1 MEGTPVDKLSRLII
15 FLFLVAFFSTIIIG
29 IRGVLMYVLAAAVV
43 SLMGRPV
50 KELLDRIKIGR
61 FTMPGWL
68 SSLVTILLI
77 IDMLIGV
84 LLLMV
89 PVFTNIAS
97 DISKAN
103 LDRGPI
109 SLTRP
114 LDGINEYLSNSF
126 SFLGSNFRI
135 QDFVIERISSILD
148 FSAVSGFI
156 SGVASFLASF
166 GVGIFSVVFISFF
179 FLKDKTLFPNIVAAF
194 VPNKI
199 EKRTM
204 ESIKEI
210 NSLMSRY
217 FSGLVLEVIG
227 VALIN
232 FLTLFLIGKMGV
244 RYSLGLAFMTGML
257 NVIPYVGPLIGE
269 ILGVTMAVII
279 KYACAGNF
287 GPDVSPLVFA
297 VIILGCLFAT
307 QLVDNFFFQPFI
319 YSSSIKAHP
328 LEIFIVL
335 LLAGQFF
342 GILGMFLAIPG
353 YTVLRVIAAKFF
365 TNLKPIR
372 RLIGVPD
379 DGKA

>member
-232 FLTLFLIGKMGV
+232 FLTLFLIGKMGI

>member
-50 KELLDRIKIGR
+50 KELLDRIKISR

-210 NSLMSRY
+210 NRLMSRY

-232 FLTLFLIGKMGV
+232 FLTLFLIGKMGI

-365 TNLKPIR
+365 THLKPIR

>member
-15 FLFLVAFFSTIIIG
+15 FLFLAAFFSTIIIG

-43 SLMGRPV
+43 SLVGRPV

-77 IDMLIGV
+77 IGMLIGV
-84 LLLMV
+84 VLLMV

-210 NSLMSRY
+210 NRLMSRY

-232 FLTLFLIGKMGV
+232 FLTLFLIGKMGI

-297 VIILGCLFAT
+297 IIILGCLFAT

-379 DGKA
+379 DGKV

>member
-43 SLMGRPV
+43 SLVGRPV

-77 IDMLIGV
+77 IGMLIGV
-84 LLLMV
+84 VLLMV

-210 NSLMSRY
+210 NRLMSRY

-232 FLTLFLIGKMGV
+232 FLTLFLIGKMGI

-287 GPDVSPLVFA
+287 GPDVSPIVFA

>member
-15 FLFLVAFFSTIIIG
+15 FIFLVAFFSTIIIG

-232 FLTLFLIGKMGV
+232 FLTLFLIGKMGI